1 MAATRLIALHQNRG
15 RTLAK
20 CLADRIGYAENPDK
34 TGEGIYIRSYM
45 CDPRTASEEFLLS
58 KRVYMQKTGR
68 KYGDV
73 IAYQI
78 RQSFKPGEITPEEAN
93 RIGYELAMSFTKGK
107 HAFIVATHTNR
118 AHIHNHVI
126 YNSTNLECDGKFKN
140 FFLSGRA
147 LQRLSDILCLENG
160 LSVIKPLPYSERE
173 KYAGIHR
180 SKTFRDQIREDL
192 DEIIQNHPTTVEDL
206 ATLLIQRGYQC
217 KTGKHLSVKGEG
229 QKRFIRLQSLGNG
242 YREEDILFGRNGDR
256 IGHKD
261 RTTKPEK
268 TFNLVIDIQKKLTE
282 GKGKRYEQW
291 AKRFNAK
298 QMAEVL
304 LFLQEE
310 HIDNYDD
317 LIHRTEDASAL
328 FRELSNEIRSC
339 EKRMDEISDLRRHII
354 NYVRTKDVNAEYR
367 KHGYSRA
374 FFEAHREELALH
386 KAAKEAFSKAGLQ
399 KLPKNHELNEEFQN
413 LLARKREA
421 YSKYHQARDTMKQ
434 YNLARK
440 NVESFLDI
448 DHYEENTPERV
459 KDKVH

>member
-34 TGEGIYIRSYM
+34 TGEGIYIRAYM

-58 KRVYMQKTGR
+58 KRVYTQKTGR
-68 KYGDV
+68 EYGDV

-107 HAFIVATHTNR
+107 HAFIVATHTDR

-126 YNSTNLECDGKFKN
+126 FNSTNLECDGKFKN

-180 SKTFRDQIREDL
+180 SKTFRDRIREDL
-192 DEIIQNHPTTVEDL
+192 DEIILSHPSTAEEL
-206 ATLLIQRGYQC
+206 AALLQQRGYQC
-217 KTGKHLSVKGEG
+217 KSGKYLSVRGEG
-229 QKRFIRLQSLGNG
+229 QQRFIRLQSLGTG
-242 YREEDILFGRNGDR
+242 YREEDILSGRVGGSS
-256 IGHKD
+256 GHKS
-261 RTTKPEK
+261 RTKPEK
-268 TFNLVIDIQKKLTE
+268 KFSLVIDIQKKLAE
-282 GKGKRYEQW
+282 GKGKGYEQW

-304 LFLQEE
+304 LFLQDEN
-310 HIDNYDD
+310 IDSYDV
-317 LIHRTEDASAL
+317 LVERAENASAH
-328 FRELSNEIRSC
+328 FRDLSDEIKAC
-339 EKRMDEISDLRRHII
+339 EKRMDEIGTLRRHII
-354 NYVRTKDVNAEYR
+354 NYAKTRDVYVEYR
-367 KHGYSRA
+367 KHGYSRK
-374 FFEAHREELALH
+374 FFEAHRKELTLH
-386 KAAKEAFSKAGLQ
+386 KAAKDAFSQSGFQ
-399 KLPKNHELNEEFQN
+399 KIPKVRELNEEFQE
-413 LLARKREA
+413 LLTRKKAA
-421 YSKYHQARDTMKQ
+421 YSEYHQSKDTMKK
-434 YNLARK
+434 YNLARR
-440 NVESFLDI
+440 NVEYFL
-448 DHYEENTPERV
+448 EFESERNDA
-459 KDKVH
+459 DKERKAEKAF